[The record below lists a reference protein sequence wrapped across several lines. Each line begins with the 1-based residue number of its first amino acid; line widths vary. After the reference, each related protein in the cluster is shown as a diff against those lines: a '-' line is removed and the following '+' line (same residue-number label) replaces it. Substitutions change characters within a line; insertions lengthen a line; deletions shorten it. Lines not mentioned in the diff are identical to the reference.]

1 MSLYIF
7 DLDGVIYIEETLL
20 SGAKEA
26 LTFLKERG
34 DEVSFLS
41 NNSTLSRT
49 GFVKKL
55 GQMGIKVSSE
65 EIFSSSY
72 LAAIYLSKNKHKRE
86 NRVFPIGEAG
96 LFQELRK
103 AGINITSRIE
113 EINCVVVGMDR
124 KFNFKKLLLAHRAIL
139 KGAKFIATNKDATYP
154 VEKGTAPGAG
164 AIIKALEAST
174 DKKALLLGKPC
185 SFGIKAIMKSKG
197 HHPRD
202 TILVGDRL
210 ETDIRAG
217 KRLGITTILV
227 LSGITSQ
234 KMLQKAPPS
243 LMPDYVIHSLSE
255 LFSLKI
261 VHCSVREHEK
271 RINSG

>member
-1 MSLYIF
+1 MMSLYIF

-20 SGAKEA
+20 SGVKET
-26 LTFLKERG
+26 LTFLRQRG

-41 NNSTLSRT
+41 NNSTLNRD

-55 GQMGIKVSSE
+55 DRMGIRVTPE

-96 LFQELRK
+96 LFQELKK

-113 EINCVVVGMDR
+113 EIDYVVVGMDR
-124 KFNFKKLLLAHRAIL
+124 KFNFEKLLLAHKAIL

-154 VEKGTAPGAG
+154 VEKGTVPGAG
-164 AIIKALEAST
+164 AIVKALEAST
-174 DKKALLLGKPC
+174 HKKALLLGKPH
-185 SFGIKAIMKSKG
+185 SFGLKIIMKSKG
-197 HHPRD
+197 YQPKD

-210 ETDIRAG
+210 ETDILAG
-217 KRLGITTILV
+217 KKLGITTILV
-227 LSGITSQ
+227 LSGITNQ
-234 KMLQKAPPS
+234 EMLQKAPPS
-243 LMPDYVIHSLSE
+243 HLPDYVIHSLSE
-255 LFSLKI
+255 LLSLRI
-261 VHCSVREHEK
+261 VGCS
-271 RINSG
+271 

>member
-20 SGAKEA
+20 SGVKET
-26 LTFLKERG
+26 LTFLRQKG

-41 NNSTLSRT
+41 NNSTLNRN

-55 GQMGIKVSSE
+55 DRMGIRVSSE

-72 LAAIYLSKNKHKRE
+72 LTAIYLSKNKHKHKRE

-96 LFQELRK
+96 LFQELKK
-103 AGINITSRIE
+103 AGINITSKIE
-113 EINCVVVGMDR
+113 EIDYVVVGMDR
-124 KFNFKKLLLAHRAIL
+124 KFDFEKLLLAHKAIL

-154 VEKGTAPGAG
+154 VEKGTVPGAG
-164 AIIKALEAST
+164 AIVKALEAST
-174 DKKALLLGKPC
+174 HKKALLLGKPD
-185 SFGIKAIMKSKG
+185 SFGLKIIMKSKG
-197 HHPRD
+197 YQPKD

-210 ETDIRAG
+210 ETDILAG

-227 LSGITSQ
+227 LSGITNQ
-234 KMLQKAPPS
+234 EMLQKAPPS
-243 LMPDYVIHSLSE
+243 HLPDYVIHSLSE
-255 LFSLKI
+255 LSSLNI
-261 VHCSVREHEK
+261 VGS
-271 RINSG
+271 S